1 MTHYHAPKKAF
12 HKEHDAIQWSLRYM
26 AENANNRLM
35 RTTTNKRLE
44 QEYINL
50 DVAQALHA
58 MNKGA

>member
-1 MTHYHAPKKAF
+1 
-12 HKEHDAIQWSLRYM
+12 M

-50 DVAQALHA
+50 NVAQALHA
-58 MNKGA
+58 MNKGV